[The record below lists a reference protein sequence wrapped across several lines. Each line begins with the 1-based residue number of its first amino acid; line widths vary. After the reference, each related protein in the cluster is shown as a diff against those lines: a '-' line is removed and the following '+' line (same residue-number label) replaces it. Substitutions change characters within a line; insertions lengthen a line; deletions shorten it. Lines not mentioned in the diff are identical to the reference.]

1 MTGIKI
7 YNMAEQK
14 DIEPTPPTITVGTVV
29 IKRDDKPRYIYNPV
43 KPLG

>member
-1 MTGIKI
+1 
-7 YNMAEQK
+7 MAEQQTK
-14 DIEPTPPTITVGTVV
+14 EPNPPTITVSTVV